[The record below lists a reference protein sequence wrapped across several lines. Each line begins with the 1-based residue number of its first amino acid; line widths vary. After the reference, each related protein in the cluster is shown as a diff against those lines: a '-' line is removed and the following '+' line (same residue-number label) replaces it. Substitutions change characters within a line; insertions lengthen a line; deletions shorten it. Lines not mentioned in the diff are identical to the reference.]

1 MILSIAVVMI
11 PIRIRFVGLWWINNT
26 LFRAHLLLLFY
37 EKEKSLCATLAGH
50 RAAILFNQHYRKKR
64 HNINY
69 YILLHKFTIIPNY
82 LLHQPTFASYR
93 QGLIGHTQV
102 VRLLPTRLKRIGSSE
117 LSVTLLLLHYNQSE
131 ERCRTKVVT
140 STLLWYILYSA
151 YMNLI
156 SYLFFLC

>member
-1 MILSIAVVMI
+1 M
-11 PIRIRFVGLWWINNT
+11 
-26 LFRAHLLLLFY
+26 
-37 EKEKSLCATLAGH
+37 
-50 RAAILFNQHYRKKR
+50 HY
-64 HNINY
+64 NIND

-131 ERCRTKVVT
+131 ERCPSKVVT

-151 YMNLI
+151 YMNVI
-156 SYLFFLC
+156 SYLSSLLAYIFLEKLRKHFTQIFLPDLYCVIICYRFFFPLFLPL